1 MAKINSD
8 GAPLGSGFGLGHR
21 DSRHVARP
29 CVWSCWHGWR
39 SLAFGKIRQ
48 FPPSAKKRPPFRV
61 FLPILHL
68 FEPVSRRICIT
79 VLRFTKMSY
88 FGVLKFQRF
97 GGVTFCCFFYIVV
110 FFSSESLGIHET
122 PLYRGNLRVNA
133 IFRSG
138 SCVLHKHFFRSGSCV
153 LHKRGFHPAGAC
165 PPLSEACARKI
176 QFLAC
181 EVVDAVKQQHTVVVR
196 RQFFDVSAVI
206 AGVYHR
212 YLVVVVHEIRH
223 KRICK

>member
-39 SLAFGKIRQ
+39 GLAFGKIRQ
-48 FPPSAKKRPPFRV
+48 FPPSAKKRPLFRV

-68 FEPVSRRICIT
+68 LSPFHAGFVSRFCVYKNVI
-79 VLRFTKMSY
+79 FW
-88 FGVLKFQRF
+88 GVEIS
-97 GGVTFCCFFYIVV
+97 TFWRCDFLLFFYIVV

-138 SCVLHKHFFRSGSCV
+138 NCVLHKHFFHSGSCV
-153 LHKRGFHPAGAC
+153 LHKRGFHPAAVR
-165 PPLSEACARKI
+165 PPLSEACARK
-176 QFLAC
+176 FSFSPAKL
-181 EVVDAVKQQHTVVVR
+181 
-196 RQFFDVSAVI
+196 SMP
-206 AGVYHR
+206 
-212 YLVVVVHEIRH
+212 
-223 KRICK
+223 

>member
-1 MAKINSD
+1 MANINSD

-97 GGVTFCCFFYIVV
+97 GGVTFCCFFTSSS
-110 FFSSESLGIHET
+110 FSLLKASGYTKHPSIG
-122 PLYRGNLRVNA
+122 A
-133 IFRSG
+133 IF
-138 SCVLHKHFFRSGSCV
+138 V
-153 LHKRGFHPAGAC
+153 
-165 PPLSEACARKI
+165 
-176 QFLAC
+176 
-181 EVVDAVKQQHTVVVR
+181 
-196 RQFFDVSAVI
+196 
-206 AGVYHR
+206 
-212 YLVVVVHEIRH
+212 
-223 KRICK
+223 